1 MRSKMG
7 GCFTLVTAVILV
19 SLLGI
24 PAEAG
29 EKPIVLRLANVVP
42 ATSTKNIACLR
53 FAELVARDTKNAIQV
68 QVFPAS
74 QLGNERDLAQ
84 GVLLAT
90 IDMFWGDAA
99 AFASQVKEFNVFNS
113 PFLFRDLKH
122 WNAVVWG
129 PIFDDLVARLEKAAP
144 AKVVGRMLMGDRYI
158 LTRNKPVKTPDDL
171 KGLKI
176 RVPDIPMYT
185 SSFKALGAIPTPI
198 NYAEVYVALQQGVV
212 DGMENPSGLI
222 RGMKF
227 YEVTKYLT
235 LLGWS
240 NAVNVLV
247 VNGDVFKRLTPEHQR
262 AILNAGRESSKYLEE
277 LMVNEEQEN
286 LDFFKKQ
293 GMTLVSVDNPDA
305 WYGKVRNFPKEHG
318 DLWGT
323 PDLYTRIQS
332 QKP

>member
-1 MRSKMG
+1 MKPKTG
-7 GCFTLVTAVILV
+7 GWILLLTAVIVASLSAV
-19 SLLGI
+19 S
-24 PAEAG
+24 AEAG

-53 FAELVARDTKNAIQV
+53 FAELVARDTKNTIQI

-84 GVLLAT
+84 GVLLGT
-90 IDMFWGDAA
+90 IDIFWGDAA

-113 PFLFRDLKH
+113 PYLFRDLKH

-129 PIFDDLVARLEKAAP
+129 PMFDELVGRLERVAP
-144 AKVVGRMLMGDRYI
+144 AKVAGRMLMGDRYI
-158 LTRNKPVKTPDDL
+158 LTRNKPVRHPDDL
-171 KGLKI
+171 KSLKI

-185 SSFKALGAIPTPI
+185 ASFKALGAIPTPI
-198 NYAEVYVALQQGVV
+198 NYSEVYLALAQGVV

-240 NAVNVLV
+240 NAVNLLV
-247 VNGDVFKRLTPEHQR
+247 VNGDAFRRLTPEQQR
-262 AILNAGRESSKYLEE
+262 VIMDAGRESSKYLEE
-277 LMVNEEQEN
+277 LMVKEEQEN

-293 GMTLVSVDNPDA
+293 GMTLVTVDQPEA
-305 WYGKVRNFPKEHG
+305 WRAKVSNFPKEYG

-323 PDLYTRIQS
+323 PDLYTKIQS
-332 QKP
+332 VKP